1 MRTRVVAQRDG
12 KQSLMREYLV
22 AVDIGTTSARAG
34 IFSRDGR
41 MLAKARHPIE
51 MRRGP
56 ADFAEHDSEDI
67 WRATCSAVRQALS
80 ASGVKASQIAGLGFD
95 ATCSLVIRDSQGA
108 PLSVSET
115 GDARFDTIVWLD
127 HRAVAEAEEMNATGH
142 PVLDHVGGSLSP
154 EMQIPKLMWF
164 KRHMP
169 QQWQKSGFF
178 FDLADF
184 MTWRAT
190 GSAAR
195 SRSTLTAKWN
205 YLAHEPEGWNTDYL
219 ARAGLDDV
227 RDKGNLPD
235 RSAGPGEAIG
245 HLSAHAAQ
253 ELGLDQDCVVAAGLI
268 DAYAGGLGLLAGVLA
283 DDDALERNAAL
294 IGGTSS
300 CLVAFSRTER
310 HGSSLWGPFFE
321 AALNRFWLVEGSQSA
336 TGALLDHIVRMHASG
351 GEPDA
356 ARHQAI
362 IDRIIVLREREGDR
376 FGEGLHILPDFH
388 GNRSPLANPRA
399 TGVMSGLTLDT
410 SFDGLCR
417 IYWRTCVALV
427 LGLRHILDAMEAIGY
442 RFDMLHAGGGHIHNP
457 LLVELYADV
466 TGRSIRIPHAPDAVL
481 LGSAMAASVAAGMNT
496 TMADAGRA
504 MDQGGTIR
512 QCDPAR
518 RDVYERDYRRF
529 MAMHRH
535 RAELEG
541 I

>member
-1 MRTRVVAQRDG
+1 
-12 KQSLMREYLV
+12 MREYLV
-22 AVDIGTTSARAG
+22 AVDVGTTSARAG
-34 IFSRDGR
+34 IFARDGH

-67 WRATCSAVRQALS
+67 WRATCVAVRQALS
-80 ASGVKASQIAGLGFD
+80 LSGLEASQVAGFGFD
-95 ATCSLVIRDSQGA
+95 ATCSLVIRDRQGT

-115 GDARFDTIVWLD
+115 GDPRFDTIVWLD

-142 PVLDHVGGSLSP
+142 PVLAYVGGSLSP

-169 QQWQKSGFF
+169 QQWEGAGFF

-184 MTWRAT
+184 LTWRAT
-190 GSAAR
+190 GSPMR

-205 YLAHEPEGWNTDYL
+205 YLAYESEGWNADYL
-219 ARAGLDDV
+219 AHAGLQDF
-227 RDKGNLPD
+227 REKGGLPD
-235 RSAGPGEAIG
+235 RCAGPGEAIG
-245 HLSAHAAQ
+245 TLSAKAAE
-253 ELGLDQDCVVAAGLI
+253 ELGLDQECVVAAGLI
-268 DAYAGGLGLLAGVLA
+268 DAYAGGLGLLAGVLTNDEA
-283 DDDALERNAAL
+283 VEGHAAL

-300 CLVAFSRTER
+300 CLVAFSRKER
-310 HGSSLWGPFFE
+310 HGASLWGPFFE
-321 AALNRFWLVEGSQSA
+321 AALDRFWLVEGSQSA

-362 IDRIIVLREREGDR
+362 IDRIFVLREQEGER
-376 FGEGLHILPDFH
+376 FGEGLHVLPDFH

-399 TGVMSGLTLDT
+399 KGVISGLTRDT

-417 IYWRTCVALV
+417 LYWRTCVALV
-427 LGLRHILDAMEAIGY
+427 LGLRHILEVMEEIGY
-442 RFDMLHAGGGHIHNP
+442 RFDMLHAGGGHVHNP

-466 TGRSIRIPHAPDAVL
+466 TGRSVRIPKVPDAVL
-481 LGSAMAASVAAGMNT
+481 LGSAMAASVAAGFSAS
-496 TMADAGRA
+496 MAEAGRA
-504 MDQGGTIR
+504 MDQGGTVR
-512 QCDPAR
+512 ECDPQR
-518 RDVYERDYRRF
+518 KGFYDRDFKRF

-535 RAELEG
+535 RSELEA